1 MKEYIY
7 TQYVINITNHL
18 KIDNLDLFSFTKKNH
33 IVEARR
39 LLWLLC
45 SEHGMTPTEINEAR
59 MKLGVK
65 ISRDNETGEII
76 IYDPVKGGDQ
86 YIEMQP
92 EQYQLF
98 FDHGWDEA
106 IKSITLDKYKKNLN
120 RLTQNIKKEMNS
132 LTPNNKN
139 LQSFKDSR
147 AYILKKYYRLTR

>member
-1 MKEYIY
+1 MIFNE
-7 TQYVINITNHL
+7 L
-18 KIDNLDLFSFTKKNH
+18 EKIFEEAKKSYEAVNLN
-33 IVEARR
+33 
-39 LLWLLC
+39 WP
-45 SEHGMTPTEINEAR
+45 GYEAR

-65 ISRDNETGEII
+65 ISRDDETGEII

>member
-1 MKEYIY
+1 MIFNE
-7 TQYVINITNHL
+7 L
-18 KIDNLDLFSFTKKNH
+18 EKIFEEAKKSYESVNLN
-33 IVEARR
+33 
-39 LLWLLC
+39 W
-45 SEHGMTPTEINEAR
+45 HGYEAR

-76 IYDPVKGGDQ
+76 IYDPIKGGDQ